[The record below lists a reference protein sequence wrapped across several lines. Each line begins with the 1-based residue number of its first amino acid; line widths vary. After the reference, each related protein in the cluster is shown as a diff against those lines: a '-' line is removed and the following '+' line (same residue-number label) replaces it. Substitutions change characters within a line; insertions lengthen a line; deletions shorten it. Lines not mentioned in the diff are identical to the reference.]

1 MSRRNKIKT
10 DFESVDM
17 SSTVESEQTLK
28 NKDRFWK
35 ALKESISNAFG
46 VKPTHVHGQDD
57 WRTDFYRTY
66 LRNILKSAIKIEVN
80 ADWDIDYVKDVLL
93 FQGKICVTE
102 INGTNYAL
110 DCGTHGVSAY
120 DRENYITIANPV
132 LGNHDRINT
141 VNAAIIYLMS
151 EKTCDNF
158 STLVDIYACKLA
170 LCDSAIDVNLMNSKV
185 AYVFD
190 CASEKQAK
198 EAKLLY
204 QKVTE
209 GEPAVFFENDGLG
222 VTKQLA
228 FFRNDVKNNYVA
240 DLVQDSKR
248 AIVSE
253 FLTIAGINNGAIEKK
268 ERLLYDEVNGNNME
282 IMCSVGYS
290 EELVDSGV
298 KNANKVFPYLNLK
311 ITWVYLDK
319 MREKEEAMLNESN
332 GDVDVKR
339 NNDKTKSDRAS
350 D

>member
-1 MSRRNKIKT
+1 MSRRTKIKT
-10 DFESVDM
+10 SFEGVDM
-17 SSTVESEQTLK
+17 SSTVESEQTLN
-28 NKDRFWK
+28 NKERFWK
-35 ALKESISNAFG
+35 SLKETISKAFN
-46 VKPTHVHGQDD
+46 VKPIHVHGQDD
-57 WRTDFYRTY
+57 WRTDFYRAY
-66 LRNILKSAIKIEVN
+66 LRNIVKSVIKIEVN
-80 ADWDIDYVKDVLL
+80 ADWDIDYFKDVFL

-120 DRENYITIANPV
+120 NRENYVTIANPI

-141 VNAAIIYLMS
+141 VDAAMIYLMS
-151 EKTCDNF
+151 EKTCENF
-158 STLVDIYACKLA
+158 SMLVDIYACKLA
-170 LCDSAIDVNLMNSKV
+170 MCDSAIDVNLMNSKV

-198 EAKLLY
+198 EAKLIY

-228 FFRNDVKNNYVA
+228 FFRNDVKNNYVV

-248 AIVSE
+248 AIISE
-253 FLTIAGINNGAIEKK
+253 FLTMVGINNGAVEKK

-282 IMCSVGYS
+282 IMCSVSYS
-290 EELVDSGV
+290 EELVESGV
-298 KNANKVFPYLNLK
+298 KNANKLFPYLNLK
-311 ITWVYLDK
+311 ISWDYLNK
-319 MREKEEAMLNESN
+319 MREKEKAMLNESSRN
-332 GDVDVKR
+332 VDVKR
-339 NNDKTKSDRAS
+339 SSTEKKSDKPS

>member
-1 MSRRNKIKT
+1 MSRRTKIKT
-10 DFESVDM
+10 SFEGVDM
-17 SSTVESEQTLK
+17 SSTVEPEQTLN
-28 NKDRFWK
+28 NKERFWK
-35 ALKESISNAFG
+35 ALKESISKAFN
-46 VKPTHVHGQDD
+46 VKPIHVHGQDD

-66 LRNILKSAIKIEVN
+66 LRNIVKSVIKIEVN
-80 ADWDIDYVKDVLL
+80 ADWDIDYFKDVFL

-120 DRENYITIANPV
+120 NRENYVTIANPI

-141 VNAAIIYLMS
+141 VDAAMIYLMS
-151 EKTCDNF
+151 EKTCENF
-158 STLVDIYACKLA
+158 SMLVDIYACKLA
-170 LCDSAIDVNLMNSKV
+170 MCDSAIDVNLMNSKV

-198 EAKLLY
+198 EAKLIY

-228 FFRNDVKNNYVA
+228 FFRNDVKNNYVV

-248 AIVSE
+248 AIISE
-253 FLTIAGINNGAIEKK
+253 FLTMVGINNGAVEKK

-282 IMCSVGYS
+282 IMCSVSYS
-290 EELVDSGV
+290 EELVESGV
-298 KNANKVFPYLNLK
+298 KTANKLFPYLNLK
-311 ITWVYLDK
+311 ITWDYLNK
-319 MREKEEAMLNESN
+319 MREKEKAMLNESSRN
-332 GDVDVKR
+332 ADVKR
-339 NNDKTKSDRAS
+339 SSAETKSDKPS